1 MKILLGK
8 KIVLAALVAA
18 AALFSSCNKDD
29 DKTAPYEGRW
39 FSEQKAENVV
49 VLRFDANLTKDTFAI
64 SVSNAVQGSAS
75 LVNTMNL
82 KGDLAVSGDVM
93 TISFT
98 EISKLQQD
106 GKTWITIKKGDKGF
120 EDAAKE
126 IAIFSKFTFKVEG
139 YTLTL
144 KPAIPNSNPFIF
156 TRSGEN

>member
-8 KIVLAALVAA
+8 KIVLAAMVAA
-18 AALFSSCNKDD
+18 AALFSSCSKDD

-39 FSEQKAENVV
+39 FSEQKTENVV

-82 KGDLAVSGDVM
+82 KGDLAVLGDVM

-98 EISKLQQD
+98 EISKLQED

-120 EDAAKE
+120 EDVVKEYAA
-126 IAIFSKFTFKVEG
+126 FSKFTYTVEAG
-139 YTLTL
+139 KLTL
-144 KPAIPNSNPFIF
+144 KPAVPNIAPFVF
-156 TRSGEN
+156 MPVLEN